1 MAMEFAELL
10 SAFADEDGA
19 LIEVYVGDVPAGS
32 WPAVLAAFVDAG
44 YDVAVTDLERDE
56 PVPFDAELFEVPD
69 GRYSVRIPVGRQ
81 EWTSVPQSVGSIDLQ
96 GDPRDV
102 RTPED
107 VADIIAV
114 MRLLH
119 DVTAKPVVLV
129 AETLDY
135 EAATPYLT
143 VP

>member
-1 MAMEFAELL
+1 MDIAELL
-10 SAFADEDGA
+10 SVFAEEDGA
-19 LIEVYVGDVPAGS
+19 LIEVLVGDVPAGS
-32 WPAVLAAFVDAG
+32 WPRVFAALVDAG
-44 YDVAVTDLERDE
+44 YQVAVTDLERGAA
-56 PVPFDAELFEVPD
+56 VTFDAGLFQVPD
-69 GRYSVRIPVGRQ
+69 SRYSVRIPVGRQ
-81 EWTSVPQSVGSIDLQ
+81 VWTTTPQSADSLDLQ

-107 VADIIAV
+107 VADIIAI

-135 EAATPYLT
+135 AAATPYLT